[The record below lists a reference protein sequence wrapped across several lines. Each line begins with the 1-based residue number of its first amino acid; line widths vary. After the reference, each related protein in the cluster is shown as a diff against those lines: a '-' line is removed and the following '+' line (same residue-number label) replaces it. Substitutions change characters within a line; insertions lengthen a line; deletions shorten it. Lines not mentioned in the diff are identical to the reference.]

1 MKIYT
6 KTGDD
11 GNTGLQGD
19 FRISKSHP
27 RIIAYGTVDEANAAI
42 GVVLT
47 NTLDDDISQLLNQ
60 IQNDLFLLGSDLSN
74 QNLND
79 LKNRVT
85 LEMIEKLEESID
97 IFESELAPITNFI
110 LPGGNIAASQIH
122 QVRTIVRRAET
133 LAVKLSDKD
142 EINSN
147 CIKYL
152 NRLSDLMFVMGR
164 LINKRNGVL
173 KILFGS
179 HKKTNFIA
187 SSKVFF
193 FSAKVAQPG
202 RALG

>member
-19 FRISKSHP
+19 FRISKSHS
-27 RIIAYGTVDEANAAI
+27 RIIAYGIVDEANAAI

-97 IFESELAPITNFI
+97 KFESELPPITNFI
-110 LPGGNIAASQIH
+110 LPGGNVAASQIH

-133 LAVKLSDKD
+133 LVVKLSDKD

-164 LINKRNGVL
+164 LINKRNGIEDIIW
-173 KILFGS
+173 K
-179 HKKTNFIA
+179 
-187 SSKVFF
+187 
-193 FSAKVAQPG
+193 P
-202 RALG
+202 

>member
-1 MKIYT
+1 MKNMKIYT

-11 GNTGLQGD
+11 GNTGLQGN

-27 RIIAYGTVDEANAAI
+27 RILAYGTVDEANAAI

-47 NTLDDDISQLLNQ
+47 NRLDDDVSQLLSQ

-79 LKNRVT
+79 LKNRIS
-85 LEMIEKLEESID
+85 LEMIEKLEKSID
-97 IFESELAPITNFI
+97 TFEFELPPITNFI
-110 LPGGNIAASQIH
+110 LPGGNVAASQIH

-133 LAVKLSDKD
+133 LVVELSDKD

-164 LINKRNGVL
+164 LINKRNGIEDIIW
-173 KILFGS
+173 K
-179 HKKTNFIA
+179 
-187 SSKVFF
+187 
-193 FSAKVAQPG
+193 P
-202 RALG
+202 

>member
-27 RIIAYGTVDEANAAI
+27 RIMAYGTVDEANAAI
-42 GVVLT
+42 GIVLT
-47 NTLDDDISQLLNQ
+47 NSLDDDVSQLLSQ

-79 LKNRVT
+79 LKNRVS
-85 LEMIEKLEESID
+85 LDMIEKIERSID
-97 IFESELAPITNFI
+97 TFESELPPITNFI
-110 LPGGNIAASQIH
+110 LPGGNIAAAQIH

-133 LAVKLSDKD
+133 LVVKLSDKD

-152 NRLSDLMFVMGR
+152 NRLSDLMFVIGR
-164 LINKRNGVL
+164 LINKRNGVEDIIW
-173 KILFGS
+173 K
-179 HKKTNFIA
+179 
-187 SSKVFF
+187 
-193 FSAKVAQPG
+193 P
-202 RALG
+202 

>member
-19 FRISKSHP
+19 FRIAKSHP
-27 RIIAYGTVDEANAAI
+27 RIIAYGTVDEVNAAI

-47 NTLDDDISQLLNQ
+47 NTLDDDVSQLLSQ

-97 IFESELAPITNFI
+97 TFESRII
-110 LPGGNIAASQIH
+110 
-122 QVRTIVRRAET
+122 
-133 LAVKLSDKD
+133 
-142 EINSN
+142 SN
-147 CIKYL
+147 NKFYL
-152 NRLSDLMFVMGR
+152 TWRKF
-164 LINKRNGVL
+164 
-173 KILFGS
+173 
-179 HKKTNFIA
+179 
-187 SSKVFF
+187 SSC
-193 FSAKVAQPG
+193 SNTSS
-202 RALG
+202 

>member
-6 KTGDD
+6 KTGDE

-19 FRISKSHP
+19 FKISKSHP
-27 RIIAYGTVDEANAAI
+27 RIIAYGTVDEVNAGI

-47 NTLDDDISQLLNQ
+47 NTLDDDVSQLLNQ

-85 LEMIEKLEESID
+85 LEMIENLEESID
-97 IFESELAPITNFI
+97 TFESELSPITNFI
-110 LPGGNIAASQIH
+110 LPGGNIAAAQIH

-133 LAVKLSDKD
+133 LVVKLSDKD

-147 CIKYL
+147 SIKYL

-164 LINKRNGVL
+164 LINKRNGVEDIIW
-173 KILFGS
+173 K
-179 HKKTNFIA
+179 
-187 SSKVFF
+187 
-193 FSAKVAQPG
+193 P
-202 RALG
+202 

>member
-19 FRISKSHP
+19 FKISKSHP
-27 RIIAYGTVDEANAAI
+27 RIIAYGTVDEVNAGI

-47 NTLDDDISQLLNQ
+47 NTLDDDVSQLLNQ

-85 LEMIEKLEESID
+85 LEMIENLEESID
-97 IFESELAPITNFI
+97 TFESELSPITNFI
-110 LPGGNIAASQIH
+110 LPGGNIAAAQIH

-133 LAVKLSDKD
+133 LLVKLSDKD

-164 LINKRNGVL
+164 LINKRNGVEDIIW
-173 KILFGS
+173 K
-179 HKKTNFIA
+179 
-187 SSKVFF
+187 
-193 FSAKVAQPG
+193 P
-202 RALG
+202 

>member
-19 FRISKSHP
+19 FKISKSHP
-27 RIIAYGTVDEANAAI
+27 RIIAYGTVDEVNAAI

-47 NTLDDDISQLLNQ
+47 NTLDDDVSQLLNQ

-97 IFESELAPITNFI
+97 IFESELPPITNFI
-110 LPGGNIAASQIH
+110 LPGGNVAASQIH

-133 LAVKLSDKD
+133 LVVKLSDKD

-147 CIKYL
+147 SIKYL

-164 LINKRNGVL
+164 LINKRNGVEDIIW
-173 KILFGS
+173 K
-179 HKKTNFIA
+179 
-187 SSKVFF
+187 
-193 FSAKVAQPG
+193 P
-202 RALG
+202 

>member
-19 FRISKSHP
+19 FKISKSHP
-27 RIIAYGTVDEANAAI
+27 RIIAYGTLDEVNPAI

-47 NTLDDDISQLLNQ
+47 NTLDDDVSQLLNQ

-85 LEMIEKLEESID
+85 LEMIENLEESID
-97 IFESELAPITNFI
+97 TFESELSPITNFI
-110 LPGGNIAASQIH
+110 LPGANIAAAQIH

-133 LAVKLSDKD
+133 LVVKLSDKD

-147 CIKYL
+147 SIKYL

-164 LINKRNGVL
+164 LINKRNGIEDIIW
-173 KILFGS
+173 K
-179 HKKTNFIA
+179 
-187 SSKVFF
+187 
-193 FSAKVAQPG
+193 P
-202 RALG
+202 

>member
-27 RIIAYGTVDEANAAI
+27 RILAYGTVDEANAAI

-97 IFESELAPITNFI
+97 TFESELPPITNFI
-110 LPGGNIAASQIH
+110 LPGGNVAASQIH

-133 LAVKLSDKD
+133 LVVKLSDKD

-164 LINKRNGVL
+164 LINKRNGVEDIIW
-173 KILFGS
+173 K
-179 HKKTNFIA
+179 
-187 SSKVFF
+187 
-193 FSAKVAQPG
+193 P
-202 RALG
+202 

>member
-19 FRISKSHP
+19 FKISKSHP

-47 NTLDDDISQLLNQ
+47 NTLDEDVSQLLNQ

-97 IFESELAPITNFI
+97 IFESELPPITNFI

-133 LAVKLSDKD
+133 LVVKLSDKD

-164 LINKRNGVL
+164 LINKRNGVEDIIW
-173 KILFGS
+173 K
-179 HKKTNFIA
+179 
-187 SSKVFF
+187 
-193 FSAKVAQPG
+193 P
-202 RALG
+202 

>member
-1 MKIYT
+1 MKNMKIYT

-27 RIIAYGTVDEANAAI
+27 RILAYGTVDEANAAI

-97 IFESELAPITNFI
+97 TFESELPPITNFI
-110 LPGGNIAASQIH
+110 LPGGNVAASQIH

-133 LAVKLSDKD
+133 LVVKLSDKD

-164 LINKRNGVL
+164 LINKRNGIEDIIW
-173 KILFGS
+173 K
-179 HKKTNFIA
+179 
-187 SSKVFF
+187 
-193 FSAKVAQPG
+193 P
-202 RALG
+202 

>member
-19 FRISKSHP
+19 FRIAKSHP
-27 RIIAYGTVDEANAAI
+27 RILAYGTVDEANAMI
-42 GVVLT
+42 GVVLS
-47 NTLDDDISQLLNQ
+47 NVLDDDVREVLNM
-60 IQNDLFLLGSDLSN
+60 IQNELFLLGSDLSN

-79 LKNRVT
+79 LKNRISLDMV
-85 LEMIEKLEESID
+85 EKLEKIID
-97 IFESELAPITNFI
+97 KFELELPPITNFI
-110 LPGGNIAASQIH
+110 LPGGNVAAAQIH

-133 LAVKLSDKD
+133 LVVQLSDKD

-164 LINKRNGVL
+164 LINKRNGIEDIIW
-173 KILFGS
+173 K
-179 HKKTNFIA
+179 
-187 SSKVFF
+187 
-193 FSAKVAQPG
+193 P
-202 RALG
+202 

>member
-19 FRISKSHP
+19 FRISKSHS
-27 RIIAYGTVDEANAAI
+27 RIMAYGTVDEVNATI

-47 NTLDDDISQLLNQ
+47 NNLDNDIKQLLSQ

-79 LKNRVT
+79 LKNRISLV
-85 LEMIEKLEESID
+85 MVEKLEKSID
-97 IFESELAPITNFI
+97 KFELELPPITNFI
-110 LPGGNIAASQIH
+110 LPGGNLAAAQIH

-133 LAVKLSDKD
+133 LVVKLSDKD

-164 LINKRNGVL
+164 LINKRNGVEDIIW
-173 KILFGS
+173 K
-179 HKKTNFIA
+179 
-187 SSKVFF
+187 
-193 FSAKVAQPG
+193 P
-202 RALG
+202 

>member
-6 KTGDD
+6 KTGDG

-19 FRISKSHP
+19 FRIAKSHP
-27 RIIAYGTVDEANAAI
+27 RIMAYGTVDEVNATI

-47 NTLDDDISQLLNQ
+47 NTLDDDITEILSQ
-60 IQNDLFLLGSDLSN
+60 IQNDLFVLGSDLSN

-79 LKNRVT
+79 LKNRISIKNVET
-85 LEMIEKLEESID
+85 LEETID
-97 IFESELAPITNFI
+97 KFESKLPPITNFI
-110 LPGGNIAASQIH
+110 LPGGNIAAAQMH

-133 LAVKLSDKD
+133 LVVKLSDKD

-164 LINKRNGVL
+164 LINKRNDVEDIIW
-173 KILFGS
+173 K
-179 HKKTNFIA
+179 
-187 SSKVFF
+187 
-193 FSAKVAQPG
+193 P
-202 RALG
+202 

>member
-19 FRISKSHP
+19 FRIAKSHP
-27 RIIAYGTVDEANAAI
+27 RILAYGTVDEANAMM
-42 GVVLT
+42 GVVLS
-47 NTLDDDISQLLNQ
+47 NVLDDDVREVLNM
-60 IQNDLFLLGSDLSN
+60 IQNELFLLGSDLSN

-79 LKNRVT
+79 LKNRISLDMVER
-85 LEMIEKLEESID
+85 LETIIDKFELE
-97 IFESELAPITNFI
+97 LPPITNFI
-110 LPGGNIAASQIH
+110 LPGGNVAAAQIH

-133 LAVKLSDKD
+133 LVVQLSDKD

-164 LINKRNGVL
+164 LINKRNGIEDIIW
-173 KILFGS
+173 K
-179 HKKTNFIA
+179 
-187 SSKVFF
+187 
-193 FSAKVAQPG
+193 P
-202 RALG
+202 

>member
-19 FRISKSHP
+19 FRIAKSHP
-27 RIIAYGTVDEANAAI
+27 RILAYGTVDEANATI
-42 GVVLT
+42 GVVLS
-47 NTLDDDISQLLNQ
+47 NTLDDDVRVVLNT
-60 IQNDLFLLGSDLSN
+60 IQNELFLLGSDLSN

-79 LKNRVT
+79 LKNRISLDMV
-85 LEMIEKLEESID
+85 EKLEKIID
-97 IFESELAPITNFI
+97 KFELELPPITNFI
-110 LPGGNIAASQIH
+110 LPGGNVAAAQIH

-133 LAVKLSDKD
+133 LVVQLSDKD

-164 LINKRNGVL
+164 LINKRYGIEDIIW
-173 KILFGS
+173 K
-179 HKKTNFIA
+179 
-187 SSKVFF
+187 
-193 FSAKVAQPG
+193 P
-202 RALG
+202 

>member
-47 NTLDDDISQLLNQ
+47 NTLDDDVSQLLNQ

-74 QNLND
+74 QNLSD

-97 IFESELAPITNFI
+97 TFESELSPITNFI
-110 LPGGNIAASQIH
+110 LPGGNVAASQIH
-122 QVRTIVRRAET
+122 QVRTIIRRAET
-133 LAVKLSDKD
+133 LVVKLSDKD

-152 NRLSDLMFVMGR
+152 NRLSDLMFVVGR
-164 LINKRNGVL
+164 LINKRNGVEDIIWKL
-173 KILFGS
+173 
-179 HKKTNFIA
+179 
-187 SSKVFF
+187 
-193 FSAKVAQPG
+193 
-202 RALG
+202 

>member
-11 GNTGLQGD
+11 GNTGLQGN
-19 FRISKSHP
+19 FRIAKSHP
-27 RIIAYGTVDEANAAI
+27 RIMAYGTVDEANAAI
-42 GVVLT
+42 GIVLT
-47 NTLDDDISQLLNQ
+47 NVLDDDVSQLLSQ

-79 LKNRVT
+79 LKNRVS
-85 LEMIEKLEESID
+85 LEMIEILEKSID
-97 IFESELAPITNFI
+97 LFELELSPLTNFI
-110 LPGGNIAASQIH
+110 LPGGNLAAAQTH

-133 LAVKLSDKD
+133 LVVKLSDKD

-164 LINKRNGVL
+164 LINKRKGIED
-173 KILFGS
+173 ILW
-179 HKKTNFIA
+179 K
-187 SSKVFF
+187 
-193 FSAKVAQPG
+193 P
-202 RALG
+202 

>member
-19 FRISKSHP
+19 FRIAKSHP
-27 RIIAYGTVDEANAAI
+27 RILAYGTVDEANAMI
-42 GVVLT
+42 GVVLS
-47 NTLDDDISQLLNQ
+47 NVLDDDVREVLNT
-60 IQNDLFLLGSDLSN
+60 IQNELFLLGSDLSN

-79 LKNRVT
+79 LKNRISLDMV
-85 LEMIEKLEESID
+85 EKLEKIID
-97 IFESELAPITNFI
+97 KFELELPPITNFI
-110 LPGGNIAASQIH
+110 LPGGNVAAAQIH

-133 LAVKLSDKD
+133 LVVQLSDKD

-164 LINKRNGVL
+164 LINKRNDIEDIIW
-173 KILFGS
+173 K
-179 HKKTNFIA
+179 
-187 SSKVFF
+187 
-193 FSAKVAQPG
+193 P
-202 RALG
+202 

>member
-97 IFESELAPITNFI
+97 TFESELPPITNFI
-110 LPGGNIAASQIH
+110 LPGGNVAASQIH

-133 LAVKLSDKD
+133 LVVKLSDKD

-164 LINKRNGVL
+164 LINKRNGIEDIIW
-173 KILFGS
+173 K
-179 HKKTNFIA
+179 
-187 SSKVFF
+187 
-193 FSAKVAQPG
+193 P
-202 RALG
+202 

>member
-19 FRISKSHP
+19 FKISKSHP

-47 NTLDDDISQLLNQ
+47 NTLDDDVSQLLNQ

-97 IFESELAPITNFI
+97 IFESELPPITNFI

-133 LAVKLSDKD
+133 LVVKLSDKD

-164 LINKRNGVL
+164 LINKRNGVEDIIW
-173 KILFGS
+173 K
-179 HKKTNFIA
+179 
-187 SSKVFF
+187 
-193 FSAKVAQPG
+193 P
-202 RALG
+202 